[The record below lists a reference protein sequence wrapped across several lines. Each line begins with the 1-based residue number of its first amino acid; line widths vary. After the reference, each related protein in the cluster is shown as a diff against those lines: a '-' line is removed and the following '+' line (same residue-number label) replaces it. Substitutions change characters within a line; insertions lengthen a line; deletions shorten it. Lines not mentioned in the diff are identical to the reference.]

1 MNDKNNILRYVEAQ
15 KNPWVGY
22 DKALAEIK
30 RGKKISHWIWY
41 IFPQLRGLGHSRRS
55 HFYGIIDRKEAVD
68 YLAHPVLG
76 PRLREITEAL
86 LENSDK
92 SAIAILGKIDAQKV
106 KSCMTLFDCISPND
120 IFSDVLASLYNGE
133 RDPNSVI

>member
-1 MNDKNNILRYVEAQ
+1 M
-15 KNPWVGY
+15 
-22 DKALAEIK
+22 
-30 RGKKISHWIWY
+30 
-41 IFPQLRGLGHSRRS
+41 
-55 HFYGIIDRKEAVD
+55 
-68 YLAHPVLG
+68 LG

-92 SAIAILGKIDAQKV
+92 SAIAILGKIDSQKV